1 MAPPLID
8 HLHRQ
13 ISFRVTSVCLPSSR
27 IIVFEAI
34 SSPLCP
40 SVRGQTRGQVP
51 FRKFS
56 GARIAGYNVS
66 ISSRRASPI
75 SVDNRFPLLPELL
88 NNFFYHS
95 FRGNEYEFNKGNGY
109 GSIGFFLTRL
119 LIFPF
124 GGGGGGGE
132 GGAPSFCRRFTF
144 RFCFIAIFFL
154 FFFFFLIESLTKL
167 IEAEI

>member
-95 FRGNEYEFNKGNGY
+95 FRENEYEFNKGNGY
-109 GSIGFFLTRL
+109 GSRGFFLTRL

-124 GGGGGGGE
+124 GGGRGRGREELQVFVVGLLFGFVLSLFSSS
-132 GGAPSFCRRFTF
+132 SFSSF
-144 RFCFIAIFFL
+144 
-154 FFFFFLIESLTKL
+154 
-167 IEAEI
+167 

>member
-95 FRGNEYEFNKGNGY
+95 FRENEYEFNKGNGY

-124 GGGGGGGE
+124 GGGGEGE
-132 GGAPSFCRRFTF
+132 GREELQVFVVGLLFGFVLSLFSSSSFSSF
-144 RFCFIAIFFL
+144 
-154 FFFFFLIESLTKL
+154 
-167 IEAEI
+167 